1 MLNPQNKNKCLKDIC
16 NCTPVIIGPTGPTGP
31 QGPTTI
37 TIGTTTTTEPETSAK
52 VVNSGTKENVILNFN
67 IPRGNIGPTGPRGIS
82 DTIKI
87 RNTTTTEA
95 GTDAQVIDNQIENNH
110 TLDFIIPRGPTGPAG
125 PSLLKSSYIVTYND
139 NTKEDGI
146 SVASGERIPLGR
158 IELDATNLVELNK
171 EDKTISFSTIGYYK
185 IFFTISAY
193 PKVNTPD
200 FDPTKDIVSVGFRLT
215 NTDDVY
221 VGVGQWVFNGE
232 AVELVA
238 QGIISVPNPNDKYE
252 LVNLSKETIYL
263 NTPDIKNIASI
274 SYFSNPLVTMVI
286 EYLGRQ
292 GL

>member
-1 MLNPQNKNKCLKDIC
+1 MKLQLNLLDD
-16 NCTPVIIGPTGPTGP
+16 
-31 QGPTTI
+31 
-37 TIGTTTTTEPETSAK
+37 
-52 VVNSGTKENVILNFN
+52 LFY
-67 IPRGNIGPTGPRGIS
+67 RG
-82 DTIKI
+82 
-87 RNTTTTEA
+87 
-95 GTDAQVIDNQIENNH
+95 
-110 TLDFIIPRGPTGPAG
+110 TGPAG
-125 PSLLKSSYIVTYND
+125 PSLLKSSYIVTYNY